1 MKEFTKPHSKL
12 GIASCVIGLTTFLIF
27 LLVMVFWLNGFW
39 CPGCFGEIESQ
50 FIIGSLAVMLLTP
63 IPALVGLILGAVSLF
78 FPNRRKLFPII
89 GVVLNLII
97 GVIGLFP
104 ILLGMVLAA

>member
-1 MKEFTKPHSKL
+1 MKESTNPHSKL

-27 LLVMVFWLNGFW
+27 LLAMVFWLIPFW
-39 CPGCFGEIESQ
+39 CPGCSQ
-50 FIIGSLAVMLLTP
+50 ELKDQIILGSLAVLLLVP

-97 GVIGLFP
+97 GVIGTFP